1 MSNIQP
7 YKKPQLIILEEQP
20 KLRTIPMESRLAVAK
35 KLVVNL
41 LSDLGVGK
49 NADTDHHI
57 RTIKFISESMINYS
71 EGEISKA
78 FQMFIASEFRE
89 KPFQQLNS
97 VIVGKVM
104 NEYENY
110 KREKLRVYRQKTSI
124 NKNKP
129 PTEAEQER
137 IMLNAVDRVKKE
149 IKETKNIQGHAH
161 HIYDFLVKSGRVEF
175 SDAEK
180 KASYNI
186 AKRQLISEAKNKA
199 IVDYDLHK
207 IIDKTISEI
216 NKNGNSS
223 VVAVAKKIL
232 LIDYLTKEK

>member
-1 MSNIQP
+1 
-7 YKKPQLIILEEQP
+7 
-20 KLRTIPMESRLAVAK
+20 MESN
-35 KLVVNL
+35 KLQTLEKNLPLRAYPKESLNKILIMDFLPFISNL
-41 LSDLGVGK
+41 LSLTDQKSADRLEVALPSIKEQCIGMGLAEIKKMFEMYADSKLSIEPIPNYFDRVLLGK
-49 NADTDHHI
+49 
-57 RTIKFISESMINYS
+57 
-71 EGEISKA
+71 
-78 FQMFIASEFRE
+78 
-89 KPFQQLNS
+89 
-97 VIVGKVM
+97 IV
-104 NEYENY
+104 NEY
-110 KREKLRVYRQKTSI
+110 KFLK
-124 NKNKP
+124 KP
-129 PTEAEQER
+129 KAKITEMKPTEAEQER
-137 IMLNAVDRVKKE
+137 IMLDAVDRVKKE